1 MAHAGTP
8 TDLAKQ
14 PATSTTNGLWQT
26 AAAAIVLLALVVGM
40 VIVTSNLL
48 AASKSS
54 VAPAFDH
61 RYDQV
66 DNLAANMRGAAA
78 SGLTDRSYDQIENQ
92 RSIVT
97 TYGLTNDRSFDKIQS
112 ERGAVGPNKVVGH
125 RGAMISQ

>member
-14 PATSTTNGLWQT
+14 PATSTNGLWQT

-40 VIVTSNLL
+40 IIVTSSLL

-66 DNLAANMRGAAA
+66 DNLAANMRGAAPA
-78 SGLTDRSYDQIENQ
+78 LTTDRSYDAIENQ
-92 RSIVT
+92 RSFVQV
-97 TYGLTNDRSFDKIQS
+97 YGLTNDRSFDKIQS
-112 ERGAVGPNKVVGH
+112 ESGAAGLDKVVGH
-125 RGAMISQ
+125 RGAMILQ